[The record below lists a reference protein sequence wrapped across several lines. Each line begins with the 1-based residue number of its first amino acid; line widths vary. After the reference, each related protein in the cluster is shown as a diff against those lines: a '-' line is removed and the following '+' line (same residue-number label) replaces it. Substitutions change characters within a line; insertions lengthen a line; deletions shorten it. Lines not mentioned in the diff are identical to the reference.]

1 MRLQVRS
8 FANQNSEQPN
18 VEEATLASDTT
29 NVEQNSETNKQVAEN
44 SVEPSESITQ
54 TTEPQVTNQETQTEQ
69 KSSLTSDREGDT
81 GIEKPTI
88 PNPVYDPTEDQ
99 LFKHLSDK
107 LGREVKSLEDLKP
120 KEVNIDP
127 QVKALNEWKEKTGRP
142 IEDFF
147 KFNKD
152 YSSVSDIEIAREALQ
167 LEYPTLTRE
176 DIELELSTKFIQNE
190 DDLDTDI
197 ARKNL
202 ELKKYATKGRQALE
216 QMKGDL
222 GQPSDYVLTPEIR
235 QEVEF
240 AKEMKKQI
248 EDNKAYQTSY
258 NEGINNATNQTESVP
273 LRLSD
278 DLSID
283 YKVSQEDKK
292 SLQSFINEMPHWRN
306 EDGSQNFQEI
316 VKDSMKIKYFD
327 NIVKLAYEQGLN
339 AGKDQIVK
347 DAKNITIDQSNN
359 MNTQQS
365 TGRKKPIYENL
376 PKHFLNSGL
385 SIK

>member
-54 TTEPQVTNQETQTEQ
+54 TTEPQVTNQEKQIEQ
-69 KSSLTSDREGDT
+69 NSSLTSDRGNE

-88 PNPVYDPTEDQ
+88 PNSIFDPTEDQ

-107 LGREVKSLEDLKP
+107 LGREVKSLDDLKP
-120 KEVNIDP
+120 KEVKIDS
-127 QVKALNEWKEKTGRP
+127 QVEALNQWKEKTGRP

-152 YSSVSDIEIAREALQ
+152 YSGVSDIDIAREALQ
-167 LEYPTLTRE
+167 LEYPTLSRE

-190 DDLDTDI
+190 DDLDIDI

-273 LRLSD
+273 LKLSD

-283 YKVSQEDKK
+283 YKVSQEDKR
-292 SLQSFINEMPHWRN
+292 SLQSFINEMSHWRN

-316 VKDSMKIKYFD
+316 VKDSVKIKYFD

-359 MNTQQS
+359 MNTQQN
-365 TGRKKPIYENL
+365 TGRKKLVYENF
-376 PKHFLNSGL
+376 PKYFGNSGL
-385 SIK
+385 SIN

>member
-8 FANQNSEQPN
+8 FTNQNSEKPN
-18 VEEATLASDTT
+18 TEVDKSTSDVT
-29 NVEQNSETNKQVAEN
+29 NVEQNSDMTKQTTEN
-44 SVEPSESITQ
+44 SVEQSESIAQ
-54 TTEPQVTNQETQTEQ
+54 TTNQEVVTETQIEQ
-69 KSSLTSDREGDT
+69 NSSLTSDRGNES
-81 GIEKPTI
+81 IEKPI
-88 PNPVYDPTEDQ
+88 ISNPIFDPTEDQ

-107 LGREVKSLEDLKP
+107 LGKEVKSLDDLKH
-120 KEVNIDP
+120 KEVKIDP
-127 QVKALNEWKEKTGRP
+127 QVEALNQWKEKTGRP

-202 ELKKYATKGRQALE
+202 ELKKYATKGRQALD

-248 EDNKAYQTSY
+248 EDNNLYQTSY
-258 NEGINNATNQTESVP
+258 NKGINNATNQTEIVP

-316 VKDSMKIKYFD
+316 VKDSVKIKYFD
-327 NIVKLAYEQGLN
+327 NMVKLAYEQGLN
-339 AGKDQIVK
+339 AGKDQVVK
-347 DAKNITIDQSNN
+347 DAKNITIDQSDS
-359 MNTQQS
+359 MNTLQS

-376 PKHFLNSGL
+376 PKHFLSSGL